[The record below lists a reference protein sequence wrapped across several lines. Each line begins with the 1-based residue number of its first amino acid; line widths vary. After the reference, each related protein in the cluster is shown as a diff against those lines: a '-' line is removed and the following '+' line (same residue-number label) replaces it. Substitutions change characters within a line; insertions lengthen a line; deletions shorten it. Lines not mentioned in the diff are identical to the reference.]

1 MGCVLN
7 IIKLGISNALF
18 YRNYAAAGA
27 WLIYEAVPEQRCEK
41 VTGTKPVSAEGACG
55 YTNKN
60 S

>member
-1 MGCVLN
+1 M
-7 IIKLGISNALF
+7 IKLGISNALF
-18 YRNYAAAGA
+18 YRNYAAASA